1 MFPGFLESITQ
12 PEWVRSQRVYNL
24 FVKNV
29 AAFANT
35 QYGGK
40 QFDIACVTLV
50 PGPFSASKLT
60 KTDVSGGILSF
71 TRCVGRAGCIKF
83 QSGPSRA
90 AWHVI
95 KFIFTRAFCAALE
108 RNTHEMT
115 SLGRRAVFTIDTV
128 NLKTM
133 LSLKSKDYS
142 IGNRPSVMGP
152 LLGRAIFVTDG
163 EEWSHSRAVLRPSF
177 NKTQVANLSIIEL
190 HFQHLL
196 KQLCA
201 SVVEGKDA
209 ATIDLQELF
218 LRFTMDSSTE
228 FLFGESTNT
237 LTAGDHAF
245 SNAFTYSLRDISLS
259 LRMGP
264 WAKFRRT
271 DPKAAESHRICR
283 EYVDR
288 YADQALRYRRKI
300 DSGDSKQDDNET
312 SILIKE
318 LANSTGDRER
328 IRDELLGL
336 LLAGRDTTASL
347 LSSLFSCLAKRPD
360 IWDKVRE
367 EVANELPNGS
377 LPTYDQLKSIKYA
390 RYCINES
397 KWLFFFFWPSFPPL

>member
-1 MFPGFLESITQ
+1 MSAFRSAMDLPSLYSLSVKQSSLSIFTCCLAIILFACYILF
-12 PEWVRSQRVYNL
+12 SRVASS
-24 FVKNV
+24 VK
-29 AAFANT
+29 T
-35 QYGGK
+35 RQ
-40 QFDIACVTLV
+40 
-50 PGPFSASKLT
+50 FSAQNGCQPIRARQHVPWFGIFFLRDTIQALKEKVYLDSLT
-60 KTDVSGGILSF
+60 
-71 TRCVGRAGCIKF
+71 
-83 QSGPSRA
+83 
-90 AWHVI
+90 
-95 KFIFTRAFCAALE
+95 E
-108 RNTHEMT
+108 RYFAMGNNTHEMT
-115 SLGRRAVFTIDTV
+115 SFGRRAVFTIEPV

-142 IGNRPSVMGP
+142 IGNRPAVMGP

-177 NKTQVANLSIIEL
+177 NKTQVANLGIIES

-201 SVVEGKDA
+201 SIVEGNDA
-209 ATIDLQELF
+209 VTIDLQELF

-228 FLFGESTNT
+228 FLFGTSTNT

-245 SNAFTYSLRDISLS
+245 SNAFTYSLRDISFA

-264 WAKFRRT
+264 WAKFRRI

-288 YADQALRYRRKI
+288 FADQALKYREKI
-300 DSGDSKQDDNET
+300 DSGDSKKDET
-312 SILIKE
+312 EASILIKE
-318 LANSTGDRER
+318 LANATSNRER

-347 LSSLFSCLAKRPD
+347 LSSLFFCLAKRPD
-360 IWDKVRE
+360 IWAKVKE
-367 EVANELPNGS
+367 EVASQLPNGQ

-397 KWLFFFFWPSFPPL
+397 KWPFMASLFPL

>member
-1 MFPGFLESITQ
+1 MDFPSLYSLGVKQNSSSI
-12 PEWVRSQRVYNL
+12 PISSFFIIL
-24 FVKNV
+24 FACYVLFSRLTAYVK
-29 AAFANT
+29 T
-35 QYGGK
+35 RQ
-40 QFDIACVTLV
+40 
-50 PGPFSASKLT
+50 FSAENGCQPIRARQHVPWLGIFFLRDTIKAIKKKVYLDSLT
-60 KTDVSGGILSF
+60 DRYFAMGYD
-71 TRCVGRAGCIKF
+71 
-83 QSGPSRA
+83 
-90 AWHVI
+90 
-95 KFIFTRAFCAALE
+95 
-108 RNTHEMT
+108 THEMT
-115 SLGRRAVFTIDTV
+115 SFGRRVVFTIDPV

-133 LSLKSKDYS
+133 LSIKSKDYS
-142 IGNRPSVMGP
+142 IGNRPAVMGP

-163 EEWSHSRAVLRPSF
+163 EQWSHSRAMLRPSF
-177 NKTQVANLSIIEL
+177 NKTQVANLSIIES

-196 KQLCA
+196 KLLCA
-201 SVVEGKDA
+201 SIVEGKDA

-228 FLFGESTNT
+228 FLFGTSTNT

-245 SNAFTYSLRDISLS
+245 SNAFSYSLRDISFA

-288 YADQALRYRRKI
+288 YADQALEYRKKI
-300 DSGDSKQDDNET
+300 DSGDIKQNDSEA

-318 LANSTGDRER
+318 LANATGDRER

-347 LSSLFSCLAKRPD
+347 LSSLFFCLAKRPE
-360 IWDKVRE
+360 IWAKVKE
-367 EVANELPNGS
+367 EVASELPNGQ

-397 KWLFFFFWPSFPPL
+397 K

>member
-1 MFPGFLESITQ
+1 MDLPSHYSLGVKQSSLSMFTCCLGCLFIIPFACYILFSRVES
-12 PEWVRSQRVYNL
+12 S
-24 FVKNV
+24 VK
-29 AAFANT
+29 T
-35 QYGGK
+35 RQ
-40 QFDIACVTLV
+40 
-50 PGPFSASKLT
+50 FSAQNGCQPIR
-60 KTDVSGGILSF
+60 VRQHVPWFGILF
-71 TRCVGRAGCIKF
+71 LRDTI
-83 QSGPSRA
+83 Q
-90 AWHVI
+90 
-95 KFIFTRAFCAALE
+95 ALKKKVYLASLTE
-108 RNTHEMT
+108 RYFSMGYNTHEMT
-115 SLGRRAVFTIDTV
+115 SLGRRAVFTIDPV

-163 EEWSHSRAVLRPSF
+163 EEWSHSRAALRPSF
-177 NKTQVANLSIIEL
+177 NKTQVANLSIIES

-271 DPKAAESHRICR
+271 DPEAAESHLICR

-300 DSGDSKQDDNET
+300 DSGDSKKDDNET

-347 LSSLFSCLAKRPD
+347 LSSLFFCLAKRPD
-360 IWDKVRE
+360 IWNKVRE

-377 LPTYDQLKSIKYA
+377 LPTYDQLKGIKYA

-397 KWLFFFFWPSFPPL
+397 KWLFFGPLFPHFG